1 MQPSL
6 YYRHSGKVGPLAVP
20 YILGFGLAGAFILG
34 PVYAYVDYFIPII
47 YLNLVACVFYG
58 VIIGMLVGAGAK
70 RGKVRS
76 ESVAV
81 LGGLL
86 VGLIALYVAWVFWFR
101 AASEG
106 RFMTFWPPTLWEA
119 IREVNA
125 RGVWRLRGSVVKGT
139 TLYIAWIAEALTI
152 VGSSAL
158 VAYLSTPDE
167 PFCEGCDSWIKDK
180 RLVSPLQVIADPKA
194 FRARLERGEYE
205 EIIALRPVPAGDPSF
220 TSLELLHCSKCR
232 QSFFLTAKETT
243 ITIGDDGSAKR
254 HQKTLVGNMV
264 IESGLYDA
272 LSQQWTSHGSR

>member
-6 YYRHSGKVGPLAVP
+6 YYRHSGKVGRLAVP
-20 YILGFGLAGAFILG
+20 YMLGFGLAGAFILG

-47 YLNLVACVFYG
+47 YLNLVATVSYG
-58 VIIGMLVGAGAK
+58 AVIGMLVGIGAK

-76 ESVAV
+76 DLVAL

-86 VGLIALYVAWVFWFR
+86 VGIIALYVAWVFWFR

-119 IREVNA
+119 IKEINA
-125 RGVWRLRGSVVKGT
+125 RGVWRIHSNIVKGT

-152 VGSSAL
+152 AGTSAL
-158 VAYLSTPDE
+158 VAYLTTPDE

-180 RLVSPLQVIADPKA
+180 QVVSPLQVIADPKA

-205 EIIALRPVPAGDPSF
+205 EVIALRPVPPGDPSF

-243 ITIGDDGSAKR
+243 ITIGDDGSTKR
-254 HQKTLVGNMV
+254 HQKSLVENMV
-264 IESGLYDA
+264 IQSGLHDA
-272 LSQQWTSHGSR
+272 LRQQWTMHGFR